1 MSIKIILLLVLPWVS
16 SALLARDACGSVV
29 NELNAPIPYAVLYVK
44 LPTPNG
50 VYASE
55 DGSYCLALR
64 GETDSVYIT
73 CIGYKAK
80 TLSVQEFRQH
90 DTIRLEKV
98 AINLDEVVVKRRSHR
113 VKEDE
118 LGYAAR
124 STTLKYSVNS
134 GTTLVTYIPNEKHT
148 SGQIRSLIYAIQPRT
163 KMKKVLEPLSYR
175 LALYLYAD
183 ENGQPGRN
191 LVPEPLIIT
200 ISNQDKTIRY
210 SVEPYSIDFPE
221 GGVWVGL
228 ACVGY
233 VDVDSV
239 YYGVGDSRKF
249 TRYSGDKLP
258 VISPLVPVLKSA
270 PGPSLRSTWN
280 GAWKPFMWAKN
291 RPGTLCFGIMV
302 GRSSEK

>member
-1 MSIKIILLLVLPWVS
+1 MSAKIVLVLVLSWLSPV
-16 SALLARDACGSVV
+16 LLAQNPCGVIV
-29 NELNAPIPYAVLYVK
+29 NELDEPIPYAVLYVK
-44 LPTPNG
+44 VPTPDG

-64 GETDSVYIT
+64 SETDSVYIT
-73 CIGYKAK
+73 CIGYQAK
-80 TLSVQEFRQH
+80 TWSVQEFRQH

-98 AINLDEVVVKRRSHR
+98 AIKLEEVVVKRRSHR
-113 VKEDE
+113 VKENE

-124 STTLKYSVNS
+124 STPLKYSVNS

-148 SGQIRSLIYAIQPRT
+148 SAQILSLTYAIQPRT
-163 KMKKVLEPLSYR
+163 RMKKVLEPLSYR

-191 LVPEPLIIT
+191 LVPEPFMVT

-210 SVEPYSIDFPE
+210 SVEPYGIDFPE
-221 GGVWVGL
+221 RGVWVGL

-291 RPGTLCFGIMV
+291 RPGTLCFGVTV
-302 GRSSEK
+302 GRVS